1 MAIVGNGSRTSIPEV
16 LYVASNTEEGNVW
29 SGLYKKTLAERQQIL
44 AQEKGLD
51 ASDIALLN
59 KDGPLPLAAAD
70 TISENVIGTF
80 ALPFSIAP
88 NFIVNGKEYV
98 VPMVIEEPSVVA
110 AASHG
115 AKMARASGGFK
126 AQYSGSVM
134 TGQIQLVKVKNISDV
149 SKKLEAD
156 KAAILAEADS
166 NAGHIKPYGGGV
178 VGMQTRS
185 VMTSQ
190 GLMLLVEFNINV
202 ADAMGANAV
211 NTILEKMAPGLEQ
224 RTGGEARLRILTN
237 LCLGRIV
244 SASATWKKEELG
256 GEAGVEAI
264 LDAWALAMA
273 DPFRRA
279 THHKGIMNGM
289 DAVAIAT
296 GNDWRAVE
304 AGAHAYGAFKNASIT
319 TYKKTPSGDLEGKI
333 ILPLAVGTVGGSLKA
348 NPCAALGQ
356 KILGAKTSGELAMV
370 MASVGLAQNLAALR
384 ALSSEGIQKGHM
396 RLHARHIAAKAG
408 ASEKEIDEVVKR
420 MEAANAVTEASAA
433 SALKEIR
440 GRKE

>member
-1 MAIVGNGSRTSIPEV
+1 MAGVGIGLSLSKPEV
-16 LYVASNTEEGNVW
+16 FCLATTATDGHVW
-29 SGLYKKTLAERQQIL
+29 SGYYKRTIAERQQIL
-44 AQEKGLD
+44 AAERGLD
-51 ASDIALLN
+51 SADLALLN
-59 KDGPLPLAAAD
+59 KEGPLPLAAAD
-70 TISENVIGTF
+70 TISENVVGTF

-88 NFIVNGKEYV
+88 NFLINGKEYV

-115 AKMARASGGFK
+115 AKMARESGGFK
-126 AQYSGSVM
+126 TQYSGSVM
-134 TGQIQLVKVKNISDV
+134 TGQIQLVGVKNISDV

-156 KAAILAEADS
+156 KDALLAEADS
-166 NAGHIKPYGGGV
+166 FAGHIKPFGGGV

-190 GLMLLVEFNINV
+190 GLMLMVEFSINV

-211 NTILEKMAPGLEQ
+211 NTILEKMAPSLEQ
-224 RTGGEARLRILTN
+224 RTGGVARLRILTN
-237 LCLGRIV
+237 LCLGRIA

-304 AGAHAYGAFKNASIT
+304 AGAHAYGALKNASIT

-384 ALSSEGIQKGHM
+384 ALAGEGIQKGHM
-396 RLHARHIAAKAG
+396 RLHARHIAAAAG
-408 ASEKEIDEVVKR
+408 AGEGEVDEVVRR
-420 MEAANAVTEASAA
+420 MEAANAITEAGAK
-433 SALKEIR
+433 SALKEM
-440 GRKE
+440 KEK